1 MLDFGKC
8 FWERLL
14 EALKNESGKVC
25 KVKDI
30 GRKIWKEENE
40 KGDEGKRRD
49 LSEYIECVYS
59 N

>member
-1 MLDFGKC
+1 MRDFGKC

-40 KGDEGKRRD
+40 KGDEGKKLKRRG
-49 LSEYIECVYS
+49 EGI
-59 N
+59 